1 MKSIYRRVILK
12 LSGEALADAK
22 DATILDHEKLVSIAN
37 SVAMI
42 RELGVD
48 VGIVV
53 GAGNI
58 WRGRLADKIGIESS
72 TADYMGMLG
81 TVINALAIQS
91 AIEEKGLSCRVLSAI
106 NVPQVCEPYY
116 RRKAI
121 SHLEK
126 GRVVIFAGGTGNPY
140 CTTDSCAALRA
151 LEVNA
156 DAILMAKNGV
166 DGVYDADPRT
176 HKDAKKLTRL
186 TLNEMIERQLAVMD
200 LGAAAMLTGKKKTIR
215 VVSMDDPEAFR
226 KVLSGED
233 VGTTV
238 VDE

>member
-151 LEVNA
+151 IEVKA

-215 VVSMDDPEAFR
+215 VFSMDDPEAFR

>member
-22 DATILDHEKLVSIAN
+22 DATILDHEKLASIAS

-215 VVSMDDPEAFR
+215 VFSMDDPEAFR

>member
-22 DATILDHEKLVSIAN
+22 DATILDHEKLASIAS

-58 WRGRLADKIGIESS
+58 WRGRLADKIGIESY

-106 NVPQVCEPYY
+106 NVPQVCEPY
-116 RRKAI
+116 
-121 SHLEK
+121 
-126 GRVVIFAGGTGNPY
+126 
-140 CTTDSCAALRA
+140 
-151 LEVNA
+151 
-156 DAILMAKNGV
+156 
-166 DGVYDADPRT
+166 
-176 HKDAKKLTRL
+176 
-186 TLNEMIERQLAVMD
+186 
-200 LGAAAMLTGKKKTIR
+200 
-215 VVSMDDPEAFR
+215 
-226 KVLSGED
+226 
-233 VGTTV
+233 
-238 VDE
+238 